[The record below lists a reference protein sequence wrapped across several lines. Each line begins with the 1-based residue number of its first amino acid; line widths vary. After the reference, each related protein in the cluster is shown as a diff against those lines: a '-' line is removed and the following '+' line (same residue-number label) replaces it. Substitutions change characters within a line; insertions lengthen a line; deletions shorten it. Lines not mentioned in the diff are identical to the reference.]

1 MKINVAAT
9 ALVSLLGGSNSY
21 VTALRPSPS
30 SPFDHQQ
37 VSFLNGVA
45 DGQEHSIRRM
55 LWSPNHNE
63 APITGIELQHIP
75 NTCRVGYSQI
85 PVKEGNWNGD
95 INEGRKEHH
104 RYVCITRKPIEGE
117 PITDLS
123 LQSTPDCKSTDG
135 WESIKH
141 GAYTG
146 NLNYGT
152 GDIGGG
158 LIHVYLC
165 LKRDSKNGK
174 QPINNLALT
183 KTNPEN
189 DSKREGPI
197 LMPGESYNVNGNLQQ
212 VTRSGESWLVDG
224 SKTTG
229 VYFELWRQ
237 PAPPTPAPTPAPNPA
252 PNPAPVSDETKC
264 LDATK
269 ELLVDLDTKYQET
282 VIASVT
288 AQDPSADGGRTI
300 KEYFSTKKHQGVQES
315 YRIKCKDNEDGD
327 EGTYVK
333 LSYEAQCKGSS
344 GSMLKDTVNLI
355 VSGQPRCYAKICGEE
370 FNEELFKEYTLL
382 PTSNRASSESS
393 LNWKCTGK
401 LRSGSLGGCEQET
414 KDLNEDTD
422 AMITAGLDVVPT
434 VADKK
439 FLYIFKKEEK
449 SVTFPQVAMINTFA
463 RACKSNDDATFVQI
477 GEANFQCG
485 TEDFFEVQ
493 GFVACLGS
501 VCDVTEDAPSHN
513 AAVAAQFQAKM
524 AREGKLVNPDAKCII
539 TSGAW
544 SASIGIAFGAM
555 LVVAWHLI

>member
-1 MKINVAAT
+1 MF
-9 ALVSLLGGSNSY
+9 LYLPQS

-75 NTCRVGYSQI
+75 NKCSSGYFNI
-85 PVKEGNWNGD
+85 PVKEGIWDGN
-95 INEGRKEHH
+95 INAGRGAHN

-117 PITDLS
+117 PITDLR
-123 LQSTPDCKSTDG
+123 LQSTKDCKSTDG
-135 WESIKH
+135 WELFTD
-141 GAYTG
+141 YDG
-146 NLNYGT
+146 NLNHGT

-237 PAPPTPAPTPAPNPA
+237 PTT
-252 PNPAPVSDETKC
+252 C

-288 AQDPSADGGRTI
+288 TQDPSADGGRTI

-449 SVTFPQVAMINTFA
+449 IVTFPQVAMINTFA